1 MKAAILSIGDEIL
14 TGEIPDTNAA
24 WLAERLFALGTEID
38 RHVTVGDVEAE
49 IESALREAAARAHL
63 VVTTGGL
70 GPTEDDLT
78 RHAVAKVAGA
88 PLELHE
94 PSLAH
99 IEERFRRYDRTMP
112 TRNRIQAMIPAGAIV
127 LDNSEGT
134 ANGFVVR
141 CGDAHIAALPG
152 VPHEMRAMFEN
163 RLVAFIEGLPHKRH
177 AVAVEKLKVFGLP
190 ESSVNERIR
199 HLMTRGANPTV
210 GLRVDGGV
218 ITVKFTATG
227 SSVEEAR
234 KLIAPARE
242 AAERQLGDTV
252 FGHDETT
259 IEQAVAQ
266 LLERHR
272 LTVAVAESCTGGLIG
287 HYLTE
292 VPGISRFLLDD
303 LVTYSNE
310 AKVELLG
317 VARETIEAV
326 GAVSEEVAGQ
336 MAAGVRQRAAADIGL
351 STTGIAGPT
360 GGSPQKPVG
369 LVFVGLAT
377 EDWTRVERLKFVGSR
392 TIVKERAAKAALDIL
407 RLHLKRIGDWSKKPE
422 NPSQ

>member
-1 MKAAILSIGDEIL
+1 
-14 TGEIPDTNAA
+14 
-24 WLAERLFALGTEID
+24 
-38 RHVTVGDVEAE
+38 
-49 IESALREAAARAHL
+49 

-99 IEERFRRYDRTMP
+99 IEERFHRYGRTMP
-112 TRNRIQAMIPAGAIV
+112 PRNRIQAMIPAGAIV

>member
-1 MKAAILSIGDEIL
+1 MKAAIVSIGDEVL

-24 WLAERLFALGTEID
+24 WLAERLFALGIEFD

-49 IESALREAAARAHL
+49 IESVLREAAARAHL

-94 PSLAH
+94 ASLAH
-99 IEERFRRYDRTMP
+99 IEERFRRYGRTMP
-112 TRNRIQAMIPAGAIV
+112 PRNRIQAMIPAGAIV
-127 LDNSEGT
+127 LHNSEGT

-152 VPHEMRAMFEN
+152 VPHEMKAMFEN

-199 HLMTRGANPTV
+199 LLMTRGANPTV

-234 KLIAPARE
+234 NLIAPARE
-242 AAERQLGDTV
+242 AAERQLGDAV

-292 VPGISRFLLDD
+292 VPGISRFLLED

-310 AKVELLG
+310 AKVRLLG
-317 VARETIEAV
+317 VPRETIEAV

-336 MAAGVRQRAAADIGL
+336 MAAAVRQRATADIGL

-392 TIVKERAAKAALDIL
+392 TIIKQRAAKAALDIL

-422 NPSQ
+422 NPSL

>member
-78 RHAVAKVAGA
+78 RHAVAKVADA

-99 IEERFRRYDRTMP
+99 IEERFRRYGRTMP
-112 TRNRIQAMIPAGAIV
+112 PRNRIQAMIPAGAIV

-163 RLVAFIEGLPHKRH
+163 HLASFIEGLPLERH
-177 AVAVEKLKVFGLP
+177 AVAVEKLKIFGLP

-227 SSVEEAR
+227 SSLEEAR
-234 KLIAPARE
+234 RLIAPARE
-242 AAERQLGDTV
+242 AAERQLGDAV
-252 FGHDETT
+252 FGYDETT

-272 LTVAVAESCTGGLIG
+272 LTVAVAESCTGGLVG

-292 VPGISRFLLDD
+292 VPGISRFLLED

-310 AKVELLG
+310 AKLELLG

-377 EDWTRVERLKFVGSR
+377 EDWTRVERLKLVGSR
-392 TIVKERAAKAALDIL
+392 TIIKERAAKAALDIL

>member
-1 MKAAILSIGDEIL
+1 MKAAIVSIGDEIL
-14 TGEIPDTNAA
+14 TGDIPDTNAA
-24 WLAERLFALGTEID
+24 WLAERLFALGVELD

-63 VVTTGGL
+63 VVATGGL

-78 RHAVAKVAGA
+78 RHAVGKAAGA

-99 IEERFRRYDRTMP
+99 IEERFRRYGRPMP
-112 TRNRIQAMIPAGAIV
+112 PQNRIQAMIPAGAVV
-127 LDNSEGT
+127 LPNSEGT

-152 VPHEMRAMFEN
+152 VPREMRAMFEN
-163 RLVAFIEGLPHKRH
+163 HLAPFIESLGLERR
-177 AVAVEKLKVFGLP
+177 AVAVEKLNVFGLP
-190 ESSVNERIR
+190 ESVVNERIR

-210 GLRVDGGV
+210 GLRVCGGV

-227 SSVEEAR
+227 STAEEAR

-242 AAERQLGDTV
+242 AAERQLGEAV
-252 FGHDETT
+252 LGPAETT
-259 IEQAVAQ
+259 IQEAVAE
-266 LLERHR
+266 LLETHG
-272 LTVAVAESCTGGLIG
+272 LTLAVAESCTGGLVG

-292 VPGISRFLLDD
+292 VPGISRFLLED

-317 VARETIEAV
+317 VPRETIERV
-326 GAVSEEVAGQ
+326 GAVSEEVATE
-336 MAAGVRQRAAADIGL
+336 MAAGVRRRAGADIGL

-369 LVFVGLAT
+369 LVYVGLAT
-377 EDWTRVERLKFVGSR
+377 DQWARAERLKFVGHRSV
-392 TIVKERAAKAALDIL
+392 IKDRAAKTALNIL
-407 RLHLKRIGDWSKKPE
+407 RLHLKRIGDWAHQDE
-422 NPSQ
+422 DASQ